1 MGRGIR
7 FTREFK
13 REAVRLALSSG
24 RPRAEI
30 AEDLGVGLSSLTRW
44 IGQFRDEEMPPEIKD
59 DLQAEL
65 KRLRKENAVLRQER
79 GQRGAQQRRLNGF
92 RPSRCSS
99 LAKTSMDFPGWR
111 SASSATTAAS
121 FF

>member
-1 MGRGIR
+1 MGRGNR
-7 FTREFK
+7 FTTEFK

-44 IGQFRDEEMPPEIKD
+44 VGQYRGEEMPPEIQD

-65 KRLRKENAVLRQER
+65 RRLRKENAVLRQER
-79 GQRGAQQRRLNGF
+79 EAIQVIDGETDLLAIPHFLRR
-92 RPSRCSS
+92 SKADQSV
-99 LAKTSMDFPGWR
+99 
-111 SASSATTAAS
+111 
-121 FF
+121 

>member
-7 FTREFK
+7 FTTEFK

-24 RPRAEI
+24 RPRTEI

-44 IGQFRDEEMPPEIKD
+44 VGQYREEEMPPELKD

-79 GQRGAQQRRLNGF
+79 QERDILKKAAAFFAKEG
-92 RPSRCSS
+92 SR
-99 LAKTSMDFPGWR
+99 
-111 SASSATTAAS
+111 
-121 FF
+121 